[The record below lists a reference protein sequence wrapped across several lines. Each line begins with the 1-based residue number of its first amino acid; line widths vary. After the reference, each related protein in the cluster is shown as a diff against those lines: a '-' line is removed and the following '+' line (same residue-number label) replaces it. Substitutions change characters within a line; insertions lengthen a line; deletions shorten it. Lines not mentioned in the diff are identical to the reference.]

1 MPGSSTTQDRI
12 CARVDAHPR
21 FAFRC
26 DNGVSVPIDSFA
38 AQWLAYMHPCRRF
51 APGLTA
57 DDARLGA
64 DVVRYYFIVVD
75 LQRASGSRS
84 EGTAFEA
91 AGVDFTVENGGA
103 A

>member
-1 MPGSSTTQDRI
+1 
-12 CARVDAHPR
+12 
-21 FAFRC
+21 
-26 DNGVSVPIDSFA
+26 
-38 AQWLAYMHPCRRF
+38 
-51 APGLTA
+51 
-57 DDARLGA
+57 
-64 DVVRYYFIVVD
+64 VD